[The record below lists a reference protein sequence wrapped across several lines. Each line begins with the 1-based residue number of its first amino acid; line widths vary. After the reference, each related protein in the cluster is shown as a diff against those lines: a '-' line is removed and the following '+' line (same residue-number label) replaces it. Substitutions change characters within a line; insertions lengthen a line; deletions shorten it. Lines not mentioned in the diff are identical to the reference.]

1 MSFLRTRLVPPVL
14 TSVVLLVH
22 VALMYSAALRHTGGV
37 ISYPVDDAFIHLALA
52 KQLAHG
58 GVYGI
63 APHEFA
69 AASSSVGWP
78 FLLAFAIML
87 AGAKAW
93 LPLAL
98 NAVFAVALLF
108 SVDRAVL
115 RIAPAASTVS
125 RTLICLAVMALT
137 PMATLVVLGMEHT
150 AHAAANIAFIT
161 SAVLWLVDD
170 APDARTSLR
179 RALTV
184 AAWACATT
192 LWRYEGMF
200 PVALVVALALAR
212 RRIRPAALIALGGAL
227 PIVLFGIYSKA
238 HGAHFLPTPVLLK
251 GRHFVFTDVSAYF
264 DLLGGDLLDRFGT
277 EGYALAIAVAAA
289 GMTFFLVRRDG
300 FWTANVLALLI
311 TLGTV
316 ILHMELASVGWF
328 FRYESYF
335 IAMGVT
341 FLGATLARL
350 LPPPRELWRIARAE
364 KFRVLAATVGVLI
377 LSSSLWRRAIAANNN
392 TPMACRN
399 IYEQQI
405 QTARFLA
412 TEFANKRVA
421 VNDIGAVAWLDNEK
435 VVDLV
440 GLATLPVA
448 EAKHMKLD
456 TAMSREDF
464 VRLTEGV
471 EVAVVY
477 DDWFL
482 DNLPSTWLRVARWT
496 IRDNKSCAFPTVA
509 IYATTPERYPAVL
522 AAVRAFEL
530 QLPERVLVE
539 GRASDRPLDRDHW
552 RTGDRL
558 VVETSSAEVSGSYP
572 IEANGTVVLVGI
584 GPVVVRGL
592 TAENA
597 TAEMQKRID
606 VIPSKIRGVK
616 IGRVTRVAV
625 RAPSI
630 LLAGTLRSTGEI
642 PAEGLDLDAAL
653 HAAETGTAGGSDPAR
668 AWLWREQPAASG
680 GAANGGFTK
689 LTRAEL
695 GGGPLLDGD
704 IVVVP

>member
-1 MSFLRTRLVPPVL
+1 MSSLRTRLVPPLVASL
-14 TSVVLLVH
+14 ALFVH
-22 VALMYSAALRHTGGV
+22 VGLMYTAALRHTGGV

-52 KQLAHG
+52 KQIALG
-58 GVYGI
+58 SVYGVV
-63 APHEFA
+63 PDEFA
-69 AASSSVGWP
+69 AASSSIGWP
-78 FLLAFAIML
+78 LILAFAIKL

-98 NAVFAVALLF
+98 NSLFAVALF
-108 SVDRAVL
+108 FAVDRAVL

-125 RTLICLAVMALT
+125 RTAICLVVMLLT

-150 AHAAANIAFIT
+150 AHAAVNIAFIT
-161 SAVLWLVDD
+161 SAVVWLVEAE
-170 APDARTSLR
+170 APDAKTSLR
-179 RALTV
+179 RALTI
-184 AAWACATT
+184 AAWAGATT

-200 PVALVVALALAR
+200 PVAFVVMLSLAR
-212 RRIRPAALIALGGAL
+212 RRVRPAVLIALGGAL
-227 PIVLFGIYSKA
+227 PVVLFGIYSKA

-251 GRHFVFTDVSAYF
+251 GRHFDLKDVSAYF

-277 EGYALAIAVAAA
+277 EAYALSLAVAAA
-289 GMTFFLVRRDG
+289 GLAFYLVRRDG
-300 FWTANVLALLI
+300 FWSPNVLALLI

-316 ILHMELASVGWF
+316 ILHLELASVGWF

-350 LPPPRELWRIARAE
+350 LPPPRELWRVARTE
-364 KFRVLAATVGVLI
+364 RVRVIAATVGVLI
-377 LSSSLWRRAIAANNN
+377 LSAPLWRRSISANNN

-399 IYEQQI
+399 IYEQQL

-412 TEFANKRVA
+412 TRFPNKRVA
-421 VNDIGAVAWLDNEK
+421 VNDIGAVAWLDNGK

-440 GLATLPVA
+440 GLATLPIA
-448 EAKHMKLD
+448 EAKHLKID
-456 TAMSREDF
+456 TPMSREDF

-477 DDWFL
+477 DEWFS

-509 IYATTPERYPAVL
+509 VYATNPERYPEIL
-522 AAVRAFEL
+522 EAVRAFE
-530 QLPERVLVE
+530 QELPERVLVE
-539 GRASDRPLDRDHW
+539 GRASDRPFDRDHW

-558 VVETSSAEVSGSYP
+558 LVDTSLPEVSGAYP
-572 IEANGTVVLVGI
+572 IEGNGTVVLPGI

-597 TAEMQKRID
+597 TAELQKRID
-606 VIPSKIRGVK
+606 VIPSKIRGTK
-616 IGRVTRVAV
+616 IVRVTRVALRTPSV
-625 RAPSI
+625 LVAGALRAP
-630 LLAGTLRSTGEI
+630 GEV
-642 PAEGLDLDAAL
+642 PASPLDLDATLRAMAL
-653 HAAETGTAGGSDPAR
+653 GGTSDPSR
-668 AWLWREQPAASG
+668 AWLWREDPTAK
-680 GAANGGFTK
+680 GGFVK
-689 LTRAEL
+689 MARAEL
-695 GGGPLLDGD
+695 AGGALLDGD